1 MPARPDRPEP
11 WPTDPGSAAARLM
24 VLIVEIDTRDLEDH
38 DVLLADLLRVAWP
51 TCWTQDQ

>member
-1 MPARPDRPEP
+1 MPAGQDRPEP

-24 VLIVEIDTRDLEDH
+24 VVIVEIDTRDLDDH
-38 DVLLADLLRVAWP
+38 DVLLADLLKVAWP